1 CYFIGEGRAERR
13 TFRWPDK
20 NARQPAQGRH
30 FQDRPLSSIQATATM
45 KKHPSLGAVSAFAAL
60 LLLVCASVSLASR
73 SERDLNSSEADRRFF
88 ELTPLTAEQRLPS
101 GRSVSLRAHRLV
113 RSDRRRVWASLGR
126 PRLVRG
132 ADGRVFRPTA
142 GGGFTVRLLLRHPAD
157 DAALVSA
164 ASSAAES
171 PVSACQIVRVSPTHL
186 ACAAS
191 PEGRV
196 QQVRGEVAAAD
207 LRAGRGRLPASVM
220 VHFGALVGLRSPQAL
235 EELQRRGRVTCRLAA
250 LHPAGSRG
258 AVKRLEV
265 LLASTVQ
272 LRVEDAIQLTGDL
285 LLAAVAP
292 TPSCGPHLPRIDLL
306 AVYNFR
312 SGRRVSNLAPGG
324 RGRFQVVGR
333 GRVRFTEEGAELPGE
348 SWLQVD
354 TEGGALTEHM
364 RFGSRWSVFFLFR
377 TSGSHRRASLFS
389 LHANNNPKACSAL
402 AWTSVSRTGQ
412 QDSVYTRLHNL
423 AGGYAVGQASQPL
436 LDPRPGAWNRVGI
449 ATDSSGHQTVHI
461 NGARAPAAAV
471 YRFRDRLASRPE
483 QRAALRHSLSIGLV
497 RGPAQ
502 AMQGAFRCFGVARG
516 QLSARQFHDAFVAY
530 CQ

>member
-1 CYFIGEGRAERR
+1 
-13 TFRWPDK
+13 
-20 NARQPAQGRH
+20 
-30 FQDRPLSSIQATATM
+30 
-45 KKHPSLGAVSAFAAL
+45 
-60 LLLVCASVSLASR
+60 
-73 SERDLNSSEADRRFF
+73 
-88 ELTPLTAEQRLPS
+88 
-101 GRSVSLRAHRLV
+101 
-113 RSDRRRVWASLGR
+113 DRRRVWASLGR

-142 GGGFTVRLLLRHPAD
+142 GGGFSVRLLLRHPAD
-157 DAALVSA
+157 DAALAVA

-220 VHFGALVGLRSPQAL
+220 VHFGALVGRRSPQAL

-250 LHPAGSRG
+250 LHPVGSRG
-258 AVKRLEV
+258 AAKRLEV

-272 LRVEDAIQLTGDL
+272 LPVEDAIQLTGDL
-285 LLAAVAP
+285 LLAAAAP
-292 TPSCGPHLPRIDLL
+292 TMSCGPHLPRIDLL

-324 RGRFQVVGR
+324 RGRFQVAGR

-348 SWLQVD
+348 SWIQVD

-364 RFGSRWSVFFLFR
+364 RFGSRWSVFFMFR

-402 AWTSVSRTGQ
+402 AWTSVYRTGQ

-449 ATDSSGHQTVHI
+449 ATDSGGHQTVHI

-497 RGPAQ
+497 RGAAQ

-516 QLSARQFHDAFVAY
+516 QLSARQFHDAFAAY
-530 CQ
+530 LASIACLNKPILSSTISGHLVSERLHREMNRRTTKLSLIERCYGEPSSLSMLLIRFPGELMILHYQIPLCFICLNCHRFVRTTVL